1 MNNAVKIQDKPT
13 DIYRWTL
20 DCSEC
25 SLARVPLGGK
35 VLVQVEG
42 DLAGEVLTI
51 YGGID
56 NANVPLDVVRSTPAL
71 VVLPPVRC
79 VKPVGPAGITVT
91 VMGAA

>member
-1 MNNAVKIQDKPT
+1 MNKPTTIQKQPT
-13 DIYRWTL
+13 DIFQWTL
-20 DCSEC
+20 NGDEC
-25 SLARVPLGGK
+25 GIVRVPLGGK